1 MKDFLNELSIKVQYA
16 VEKDMKEIVKDV
28 GKEQIYVASLV
39 TDSDY
44 TSLYF
49 AVNTFERM
57 KQKDE
62 KYLDMLKSS
71 LPSEKIEAIKRGNA
85 SFIKWI
91 PAEWEY
97 SKGKTSELAKISE
110 MLFAKEKRNPKEYKK
125 NKQSIMNTII
135 LGYKKAIAEKI
146 LEKNSVE
153 IVYFIS
159 TSDGEQMQEL
169 ENYSSKE
176 LNTEEIHAK
185 FLRRF
190 EEVIC

>member
-1 MKDFLNELSIKVQYA
+1 MKEFLNELSIKVQYA

-71 LPSEKIEAIKRGNA
+71 LSSEKIEAIKRGNA

-110 MLFAKEKRNPKEYKK
+110 MLFAKEKCNPKEYKK
-125 NKQSIMNTII
+125 NKESIMNTII